1 MKLKSL
7 KPANDNI
14 HKYVATIETD
24 EGRERIVR
32 FGAKGMSDYTK
43 NKDPERE
50 QRYLD
55 RHRAREDWTK
65 SGILTPGFWSRWVLW
80 NLPSF
85 RDSVADVRSR
95 FDI

>member
-7 KPANDNI
+7 RPANDNI

-24 EGRERIVR
+24 EGKTRIVR
-32 FGAKGMSDYTK
+32 FGSAGMSDFTK
-43 NKDPERE
+43 HRDEARK

-65 SGILTPGFWSRWVLW
+65 SGILTPGFWSRWALW
-80 NLPSF
+80 NLPTLSE
-85 RDSVADVRSR
+85 SLADLKTR
-95 FDI
+95 FDL